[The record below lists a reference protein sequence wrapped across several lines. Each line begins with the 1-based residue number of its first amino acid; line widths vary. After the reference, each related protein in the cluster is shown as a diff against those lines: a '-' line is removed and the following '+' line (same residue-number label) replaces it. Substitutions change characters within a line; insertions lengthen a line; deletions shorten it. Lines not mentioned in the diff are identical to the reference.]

1 VRADAR
7 GKEQRAKPFQGAK
20 AANKKVGKRR
30 EAATVAKAGGRKL
43 SPRQSKLLDGV
54 LSGKSTRAA
63 AIEAGYSENT
73 ADDHA
78 KRLLN
83 TRAMREALAEKLIG
97 IDEIAEGLNAGTKA
111 LQTDTF
117 CNVVGSKLK
126 GTEEVKLTHVDKIA
140 WTERRKYY
148 ELICRLKGL
157 DPGLRIEHDG
167 AANRYFLQRRRLKA
181 QRNGRDQAYP
191 GR

>member
-1 VRADAR
+1 M
-7 GKEQRAKPFQGAK
+7 GKQKSSGPNPSEGAK
-20 AANKKVGKRR
+20 AAKKKVGKSR
-30 EAATVAKAGGRKL
+30 EPQTSAKSVAKKL

-54 LSGKSTRAA
+54 LAGKSTRAA
-63 AIEAGYSENT
+63 AIDAGYSENT

-97 IDEIAEGLNAGTKA
+97 IEEIAQGLNAGVEA

-117 CNVVGSKLK
+117 CNVIGSKLK

-140 WTERRKYY
+140 WTERRKYL

-157 DPGLRIEHDG
+157 DPGLKIEHDG
-167 AANRYFLQRRRLKA
+167 EIDHHLIVEHVHLGSR
-181 QRNGRDQAYP
+181 
-191 GR
+191 